1 MSNLARIAFLQRPR
15 TDQLLSLSRV
25 LHVMQRVLVLKHW
38 HDVRK
43 SKSSG
48 PAAEPVLSLLEEA
61 CIDSSMLA
69 ARALDAFFTTRST
82 YAMRGHELDIC
93 AEHFGYPHTTGFLS
107 KERREELDRH
117 IGHVTMLTSDAAFH
131 ASLREDLL
139 RSLGPSRRFVAWI
152 LGTEFL
158 DGEEAMREEA
168 QTLLANLQSAA
179 AEVAAQTLKPGTLEM
194 SEDVVKATTACLRA
208 AKSSFGPVFAR
219 LIRNAVPTNPPVKGK
234 LPGLGAYGTLTFTGR
249 LDDLDLLLKALSAI
263 QASLG
268 ESSES
273 IRILNWLHLSWS
285 ELRRKVIHGASL
297 ARV

>member
-1 MSNLARIAFLQRPR
+1 MPNLARIAFLQRPR

-25 LHVMQRVLVLKHW
+25 IHVMQRILVLKHW

-48 PAAEPVLSLLEEA
+48 PAAEPMMSLLEEA

-69 ARALDAFFTTRST
+69 IRALDSFFATRST
-82 YAMRGHELDIC
+82 YANHGHDQDIC
-93 AEHFGYPHTTGFLS
+93 AEHFGYPHTAGFLE
-107 KERREELDRH
+107 KERREELTRH
-117 IGHVTMLTSDAAFH
+117 IGHVTILTSDAAFH

-158 DGEEAMREEA
+158 DGEDAMREEA
-168 QTLLANLQSAA
+168 QTLLANLHAAA

-219 LIRNAVPTNPPVKGK
+219 LIRNATVTKPTTSRRT
-234 LPGLGAYGTLTFTGR
+234 PGPGVYGTLSFNGR
-249 LDDLDLLLKALSAI
+249 LEDLDLLLKALSAI

-268 ESSES
+268 ENSES

-285 ELRRKVIHGASL
+285 ELRRKVVTSAVRS
-297 ARV
+297 

>member
-1 MSNLARIAFLQRPR
+1 MPNLARIAFLQRPR

-25 LHVMQRVLVLKHW
+25 IHVMQRILVLKHW

-48 PAAEPVLSLLEEA
+48 PAAEPMMSLLEEA

-69 ARALDAFFTTRST
+69 VRALDSFFATRST
-82 YAMRGHELDIC
+82 FGTQEHEQEIC
-93 AEHFGYPHTTGFLS
+93 AAHFGYPHTAGFLDA
-107 KERREELDRH
+107 ERREELTRH
-117 IGHVTMLTSDAAFH
+117 IGHVTILIPDAAFH

-168 QTLLANLQSAA
+168 QTLLANLHAAA

-194 SEDVVKATTACLRA
+194 SEDVVKATTACFRA

-219 LIRNAVPTNPPVKGK
+219 LIRNATVIKPATSRNS
-234 LPGLGAYGTLTFTGR
+234 LGLGAYGTLSFTGR
-249 LDDLDLLLKALSAI
+249 LEDLDLLLKALSAI

-285 ELRRKVIHGASL
+285 ELRRKVVTSV
-297 ARV
+297 ARA